1 MEKQLKIALG
11 KAKQIAM
18 NYVKNEDKA
27 EEIAQLSSIQLF
39 LNYDKIDKAKINS
52 WLFTVTRNLCMNYFR
67 DNKIDQELLVDSQEL
82 EKYVAFENQ
91 HPVEELNLDL
101 YTFISARDKAILKKY
116 YYDNVPIAKLAQS
129 FKIKQPQLKHKIYLL
144 ENEIKLFHLLDSPKV
159 CFKPVPG
166 TKLTTNLNRFIS
178 VLVDALNNNDLYLM
192 KRYFKDA
199 IIHDYINKIK
209 IKSYEASKIEVES
222 KNNYL
227 IMIGYLDFDDNIRVF
242 NIRFTITD
250 SGNILV
256 LEIPIIPE
264 KVLLLDKKIVDPKS
278 LEKKYTNKKGF
289 YNNKLGTVEEMEK
302 KGIGKVIQTK
312 EDFE

>member
-52 WLFTVTRNLCMNYFR
+52 WLFTVTRNLCLDYFR
-67 DNKIDQELLVDSQEL
+67 ENKTNKELLVDSQEL
-82 EKYVAFENQ
+82 EKYVVFENQ
-91 HPVEELNLDL
+91 HPIEELNLDL
-101 YTFISARDKAILKKY
+101 YSFISARDKAILKKY
-116 YYDNVPIAKLAQS
+116 YYDNVPITKLAQS

-144 ENEIKLFHLLDSPKV
+144 ENEIKLFHLFDCGEV
-159 CFKPVPG
+159 YFKPVPA
-166 TKLTTNLNRFIS
+166 TKLTKNLNRFIS
-178 VLVDALNNNDLYLM
+178 ILVEALQTNDLHLM

-199 IIHDYINKIK
+199 IVHSSIDKIK
-209 IKSYEASKIEVES
+209 IKSYEASKIKVEC
-222 KNNYL
+222 KNDYL
-227 IMIGYLDFDDNIRVF
+227 IVIGYLDFDDNIRVF

-250 SGNILV
+250 SGNIRV